1 MEKTVKKSER
11 IQRLFSEGGERKS
24 NFFVEQ
30 YFTDLEI
37 SCITNVQF
45 FVSDSSAIKCYW
57 ESFLK
62 ALVSCLAGTHWGKC
76 TSKIM

>member
-1 MEKTVKKSER
+1 MEKTIKKSER
-11 IQRLFSEGGERKS
+11 IQRLFSEGGEKKY
-24 NFFVEQ
+24 FFVEQ
-30 YFTDLEI
+30 HFTDLET

-45 FVSDSSAIKCYW
+45 LVLDSSAIKCYW

-62 ALVSCLAGTHWGKC
+62 ALVSCLAGIHWEKR